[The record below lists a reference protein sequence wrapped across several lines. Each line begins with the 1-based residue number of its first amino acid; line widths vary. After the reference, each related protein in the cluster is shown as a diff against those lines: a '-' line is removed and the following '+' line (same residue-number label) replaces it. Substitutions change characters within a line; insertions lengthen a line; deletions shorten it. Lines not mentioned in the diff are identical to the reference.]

1 MLERNKKTTKYDK
14 STIICDVGIVPCEND
29 TLKYKK
35 KIKLQPNVRKVRSD
49 MMLILPN
56 VTIEP
61 SFVRKEKL
69 NHQM

>member
-14 STIICDVGIVPCEND
+14 STITCDVGIVQCEND
-29 TLKYKK
+29 TVKYKK
-35 KIKLQPNVRKVRSD
+35 KIKLQLNVRKVRLD
-49 MMLILPN
+49 MMLILSN

-61 SFVRKEKL
+61 SFVRKGKL